1 MRVQFIAVAAAFLA
15 ASQLCQ
21 AHAHLVGSTPAEG
34 AVLTASPQHL
44 ELNLSEPA
52 RLTAASLRRGTDKP
66 QSLTFASSAPA
77 AQHISLDLPALQP
90 GPYTLQY
97 RVISADTHIA
107 SGTVHFTV
115 AAPSTH

>member
-1 MRVQFIAVAAAFLA
+1 MRVQFIALAAACLA

-44 ELNLSEPA
+44 ELSLSEPA

-66 QSLTFASSAPA
+66 QALTFASAAP

>member
-1 MRVQFIAVAAAFLA
+1 MRLQVVALATAFLA
-15 ASQLCQ
+15 VNQLCQ

-34 AVLTASPQHL
+34 AVLTAPPKHL

-77 AQHISLDLPALQP
+77 QRILLDLPALQP

-115 AAPSTH
+115 APQSTH

>member
-1 MRVQFIAVAAAFLA
+1 MRVQFIALAAACLA

-34 AVLTASPQHL
+34 AVLTASPPHL
-44 ELNLSEPA
+44 ELSLSEPA

-66 QSLTFASSAPA
+66 QALTFASSAP